1 MLTVLSDTDSDVANV
16 IIFNF
21 DIEVGEIILRAGAGA
36 VSAERAGTSNS
47 LQCYSLRGSRAS
59 CGSHGGK

>member
-21 DIEVGEIILRAGAGA
+21 DIEVGEMISRAGAGA
-36 VSAERAGTSNS
+36 VSAERAGTTVSAVLFIARLAS
-47 LQCYSLRGSRAS
+47 LMRLA
-59 CGSHGGK
+59 KL

>member
-21 DIEVGEIILRAGAGA
+21 DIEVGEIISRAGAGA
-36 VSAERAGTSNS
+36 VSAERAGTSKS
-47 LQCYSLRGSRAS
+47 
-59 CGSHGGK
+59 